1 VIKLKEMVSETEL
14 QEFQVEGFD
23 LDLFLDMNSFASKI
37 RYANEKLRRM
47 AQGSARIIFE
57 IDDKNVLKLAKNA
70 KGIAQNEVERSLSND
85 YMVPEDIIAKVLE
98 EDENDRWIVM
108 ERAKKIST
116 GRFKTLMD
124 GVSLLDFFN
133 YIKINTDYRVGRGY
147 WNVSLEAKE
156 KLNENEFAQ
165 DIIEMIQ
172 NFNLETG
179 DFRRP
184 SSFGEIDGRL
194 VITDYGLTQEV
205 YKKHYQKKIR

>member
-1 VIKLKEMVSETEL
+1 MIKLKEMVSETEL

-37 RYANEKLRRM
+37 RYANEKLRRI

-85 YMVPEDIIAKVLE
+85 YMVPKEIIAQVSE
-98 EDENDRWIVM
+98 SDENDRWIVM

-124 GVSLLDFFN
+124 GVSLSDF
-133 YIKINTDYRVGRGY
+133 YQYMKIHTDNRLGRGY
-147 WNVSLEAKE
+147 WEVSPEVEE

-205 YKKHYQKKIR
+205 YKKHYDRR